1 MSNIKKSKSWID
13 DLKFKLVEVER
24 TSSFDSFD
32 FPNGG
37 IVSFAEARG
46 LDIYKFDDLY
56 ESKIQEYANFKLD
69 DGYRLKSPITGEMQK
84 FGLSHEQFIKAN
96 RRKK

>member
-1 MSNIKKSKSWID
+1 MSNIKKSKSWIN

-24 TSSFDSFD
+24 ISSFDSFN

-56 ESKIQEYANFKLD
+56 EGKIQEYANLKLD
-69 DGYRLKSPITGEMQK
+69 DGYRLANLITGEKQK
-84 FGLSHEQFIKAN
+84 FGLSHQEFIKI
-96 RRKK
+96 K

>member
-1 MSNIKKSKSWID
+1 MSNIKKSKSWIN

-24 TSSFDSFD
+24 TSLSNSFN

-46 LDIYKFDDLY
+46 LDIYKFDELY
-56 ESKIQEYANFKLD
+56 QGKIKEYANLKLD
-69 DGYRLKSPITGEMQK
+69 DGYRLANPITGEMQK
-84 FGLSHEQFIKAN
+84 FGLSHQEFIKI
-96 RRKK
+96 K